1 MLNIDFDGDPMPLR
15 KEDEIMAEY
24 LLKGGK
30 MLEKSCKTCG
40 CPLFEVKGKTLCVV
54 CAENETGAKT
64 AKKPAGPADAQA
76 PAGGCSCGT
85 GHDEDICSCG
95 EDHGEESCEGGMLT
109 EEIAFTIHA
118 LCERIQNEK
127 DPDHVLTLMNA
138 VKAGT
143 EALET
148 LCRL

>member
-1 MLNIDFDGDPMPLR
+1 VPVR
-15 KEDEIMAEY
+15 KEDEIMAEH

-54 CAENETGAKT
+54 CAENAQGETPGT
-64 AKKPAGPADAQA
+64 A
-76 PAGGCSCGT
+76 PAARERQQHSN
-85 GHDEDICSCG
+85 ECSCG
-95 EDHGEESCEGGMLT
+95 EHHEESCEGGLLT
-109 EEIAFTIHA
+109 DELAMTIVA

-127 DPDHVLTLMNA
+127 DPDNVLALMNA

-143 EALET
+143 EALKI
-148 LCRL
+148 LCQL

>member
-1 MLNIDFDGDPMPLR
+1 MPVR

-30 MLEKSCKTCG
+30 MLEKTCKTCG
-40 CPLFEVKGKTLCVV
+40 CPLFEVKGKTFCVV
-54 CAENETGAKT
+54 CAENQPVEKMATSARANAPAEQTGAHHAHHHDHGAT
-64 AKKPAGPADAQA
+64 C
-76 PAGGCSCGT
+76 GCGVD
-85 GHDEDICSCG
+85 HDEDPCTCN
-95 EDHGEESCEGGMLT
+95 EDGGMLT
-109 EEIAFTIHA
+109 DELAMTVLS

-127 DPDHVLTLMNA
+127 DPENVLLLMNA

-143 EALET
+143 ESIEI

>member
-1 MLNIDFDGDPMPLR
+1 MPVR

-54 CAENETGAKT
+54 CAENEVV
-64 AKKPAGPADAQA
+64 KKPGPSPAA
-76 PAGGCSCGT
+76 PVHQE
-85 GHDEDICSCG
+85 HDQECSCG
-95 EDHGEESCEGGMLT
+95 EHHEATCEGGLLT
-109 EEIAFTIHA
+109 DELAMTIVS

-127 DPDHVLTLMNA
+127 DPENVLTLMNA

-143 EALET
+143 EALQI
-148 LCRL
+148 LCQL

>member
-1 MLNIDFDGDPMPLR
+1 MPKR

-30 MLEKSCKTCG
+30 MLEKCCKTCG

-54 CAENETGAKT
+54 CAENEPAKDTKTARGAKK
-64 AKKPAGPADAQA
+64 AAA
-76 PAGGCSCGT
+76 PAEQAAAA
-85 GHDEDICSCG
+85 GHVHSDGSTCTCG
-95 EDHGEESCEGGMLT
+95 EEHDAESCTCDDGGLA
-109 EEIAFTIHA
+109 EELAFTIHS

-127 DPDHVLTLMNA
+127 DPENVLLLMNA
-138 VKAGT
+138 AKAGT
-143 EALET
+143 EALGI

>member
-1 MLNIDFDGDPMPLR
+1 MVVR
-15 KEDEIMAEY
+15 KEDEIMAEC

-54 CAENETGAKT
+54 CAEN
-64 AKKPAGPADAQA
+64 GPAKDAKNAKGVKKADA
-76 PAGGCSCGT
+76 PAAHAAAAAVHVHED
-85 GHDEDICSCG
+85 GHACTCG
-95 EDHGEESCEGGMLT
+95 EDHDDESCMCDEDGGLT
-109 EEIAFTIHA
+109 EELAFTVHS

-127 DPDHVLTLMNA
+127 DPERVLVLMES
-138 VKAGT
+138 VKVGT
-143 EALET
+143 EALEI

>member
-1 MLNIDFDGDPMPLR
+1 MSSR

-40 CPLFEVKGKTLCVV
+40 CPLFEVKGNTLCVV
-54 CAENETGAKT
+54 CAENDKAKT
-64 AKKPAGPADAQA
+64 TTKPQKA
-76 PAGGCSCGT
+76 PAAQPAETPHTPHHDHDAGCTCGVD
-85 GHDEDICSCG
+85 HDEDACTC
-95 EDHGEESCEGGMLT
+95 EEEGGLLA
-109 EEIAFTIHA
+109 EELAMTIHA
-118 LCERIQNEK
+118 LCERVHNEK
-127 DPDHVLTLMNA
+127 DATHVLTLMNA

-143 EALET
+143 EALEI

>member
-1 MLNIDFDGDPMPLR
+1 MPSR

-54 CAENETGAKT
+54 CAEN
-64 AKKPAGPADAQA
+64 GPAKNAA
-76 PAGGCSCGT
+76 PAAATATAAAHAHVHEHGEACSCGVD
-85 GHDEDICSCG
+85 HD
-95 EDHGEESCEGGMLT
+95 EESCECDGDESGLT
-109 EEIAFTIHA
+109 EELAFTIHS
-118 LCERIQNEK
+118 LCLRIQNER
-127 DPDHVLTLMNA
+127 DPSQVLILMNA
-138 VKAGT
+138 VKSGS
-143 EALET
+143 EALEV

>member
-1 MLNIDFDGDPMPLR
+1 MPKR

-54 CAENETGAKT
+54 CAENEPAKDTKTARGAK
-64 AKKPAGPADAQA
+64 KADAPVDQA
-76 PAGGCSCGT
+76 AAAGHVHGDGSTCT
-85 GHDEDICSCG
+85 CG
-95 EDHGEESCEGGMLT
+95 EEHDAESCTCDDGGLA
-109 EEIAFTIHA
+109 EELAFTIHS

-127 DPDHVLTLMNA
+127 DPENALLLMNA

-143 EALET
+143 EALGI

>member
-1 MLNIDFDGDPMPLR
+1 MPKR

-54 CAENETGAKT
+54 CAENEPAKD
-64 AKKPAGPADAQA
+64 AKNAKGGKKAAAPEAQA
-76 PAGGCSCGT
+76 EAAAHVHAD
-85 GHDEDICSCG
+85 GHACTCG
-95 EDHGEESCEGGMLT
+95 EDHDEDSCSCSEGDGGLAEEL
-109 EEIAFTIHA
+109 AFTIHS

-127 DPDHVLTLMNA
+127 DPENVLVLMES

-143 EALET
+143 EALEI
-148 LCRL
+148 LCKL

>member
-1 MLNIDFDGDPMPLR
+1 MPVR
-15 KEDEIMAEY
+15 KEDEIMADY

-54 CAENETGAKT
+54 CAEHENAEKSGTEPVFPPVHT
-64 AKKPAGPADAQA
+64 HGPE
-76 PAGGCSCGT
+76 CSC
-85 GHDEDICSCG
+85 S
-95 EDHGEESCEGGMLT
+95 DHADESCDGGFL
-109 EEIAFTIHA
+109 ADVLANTILA

-127 DPDHVLTLMNA
+127 DPDNVLVLMNA

-143 EALET
+143 ESLKI
-148 LCRL
+148 LCQL

>member
-1 MLNIDFDGDPMPLR
+1 VPVR
-15 KEDEIMAEY
+15 KEDEIMAEH

-54 CAENETGAKT
+54 CAENAPGE
-64 AKKPAGPADAQA
+64 KPGTA
-76 PAGGCSCGT
+76 PAARERQQ
-85 GHDEDICSCG
+85 HNDECSCG
-95 EDHGEESCEGGMLT
+95 EHHEESCEGGLLT
-109 EEIAFTIHA
+109 DELAMTIVS

-127 DPDHVLTLMNA
+127 DPDNVLALMNA

-143 EALET
+143 EALKI
-148 LCRL
+148 LCQL